1 MVSGSISSREKLL
14 ISSCVKSLGL
24 RLSIPSFSSRL
35 IWIDENSRLP
45 FFVGTSRLKRAL
57 ECWRG
62 GEGGREAGWG
72 EREGESERVRR
83 RKGRRQDG
91 EREKD
96 GTEEKRKERRR
107 RMVGG
112 RGERE
117 KRNSGEGGKFVQKSG
132 FHTEGTLGFTPP

>member
-1 MVSGSISSREKLL
+1 MVSESISSRENLL
-14 ISSCVKSLGL
+14 ISSCVRSLGL

-45 FFVGTSRLKRAL
+45 FFVGTSRLKRAF

-62 GEGGREAGWG
+62 GEGED
-72 EREGESERVRR
+72 ESERMRR

-96 GTEEKRKERRR
+96 GTEEK
-107 RMVGG
+107 
-112 RGERE
+112 
-117 KRNSGEGGKFVQKSG
+117 
-132 FHTEGTLGFTPP
+132 